1 MAQDLGGFTIARS
14 TSVTMLL
21 IFSVYSIIIVGFG
34 FYVKAQARKGGS
46 DNLASFLTGGGNIGA
61 FSIAMIAATNA
72 MSGGSMVAAPGLSYA
87 VGFASPLIYYSGFLT
102 SAYCLGAVG
111 RKIAILR
118 ERTGAVSYLQLL
130 RLRFQSKGVVGALAV
145 TGALGLVFFGCGQ
158 ISAGAKIFAAV
169 TGSNSYY
176 LGLFLVII
184 ISVVYTV
191 SGGVKSLA
199 KVAVIQGVVMLAATF
214 SIIGVLIFRNTQM
227 YGGVTQ
233 AMQSLA
239 VTFPTILQAQSSGSF
254 WNILGLS
261 LFFGVG
267 VGVMPHSL
275 SVSMTYNDH
284 KKLKMGILIATL
296 TFFIVNG
303 TGFANKMIR
312 D

>member
-158 ISAGAKIFAAV
+158 ISAGAKASCKSNNIIFHIFP
-169 TGSNSYY
+169 SQS
-176 LGLFLVII
+176 I
-184 ISVVYTV
+184 YT
-191 SGGVKSLA
+191 
-199 KVAVIQGVVMLAATF
+199 F
-214 SIIGVLIFRNTQM
+214 
-227 YGGVTQ
+227 
-233 AMQSLA
+233 
-239 VTFPTILQAQSSGSF
+239 
-254 WNILGLS
+254 
-261 LFFGVG
+261 
-267 VGVMPHSL
+267 
-275 SVSMTYNDH
+275 
-284 KKLKMGILIATL
+284 
-296 TFFIVNG
+296 
-303 TGFANKMIR
+303 
-312 D
+312 